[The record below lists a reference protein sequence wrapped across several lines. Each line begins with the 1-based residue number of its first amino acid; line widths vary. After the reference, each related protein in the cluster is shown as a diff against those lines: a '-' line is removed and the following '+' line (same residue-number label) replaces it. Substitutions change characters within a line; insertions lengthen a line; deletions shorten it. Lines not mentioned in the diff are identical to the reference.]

1 MGFYVRADDYTH
13 QIGPMSLNA
22 AESVVRAT
30 AMAQRSSGSRV
41 WGDGRGKLFV
51 KEAGCAPAA
60 LWITDER
67 DRLVNIDL
75 KDLITELGT
84 RRQQIFR
91 RIKQRIETAVRRG
104 QLHN

>member
-1 MGFYVRADDYTH
+1 MEFYVRADDHTQ
-13 QIGPMSLNA
+13 QIGPMSLSA

-51 KEAGCAPAA
+51 EEAGCAPAA

-67 DRLVNIDL
+67 DRLVNINLMDL
-75 KDLITELGT
+75 VTELGT
-84 RRQQIFR
+84 RRQQLFR
-91 RIKQRIETAVRRG
+91 RVKQWIETAVRRG
-104 QLHN
+104 QLRN